1 MKLKLLKFKSVK
13 STNDKAIKF
22 IQTGKHSSGIIFSEN
37 QTKGKGTMGKKWVSK
52 KGNIFISIFFKVK
65 FTKIKI
71 HNFLIINAKIIKK
84 ILQPYILNTI
94 KIKKPNDLLIKG
106 KKVCGILQEVIEY
119 NNEKFLVTG
128 IGINSKVNPNE
139 KNFHSTSLKLHSD
152 KQINN
157 IHIVGQ
163 IKNIY
168 EIFLKE
174 FYQNNHNLIK
184 TRYT

>member
-22 IQTGKHSSGIIFSEN
+22 IQTGKHSSGLIFSEN

-52 KGNIFISIFFKVK
+52 KGNIFISIFFKVN

-94 KIKKPNDLLIKG
+94 RIKKPNDLLING
-106 KKVCGILQEVIEY
+106 KKICGILQESVVKEGQKYLII
-119 NNEKFLVTG
+119 G
-128 IGINSKVNPNE
+128 IGINLIKSPYIKDYPTTNLFDLTQKKIDKNKFQNRLKSIFE
-139 KNFHSTSLKLHSD
+139 KNLTKL
-152 KQINN
+152 IN
-157 IHIVGQ
+157 
-163 IKNIY
+163 
-168 EIFLKE
+168 
-174 FYQNNHNLIK
+174 
-184 TRYT
+184 